1 MRQDITHLGPLRPL
15 RRILCEV
22 LAVLLWPLECAAIVL
37 FLVLPFAAAGFAEF
51 ERGRARECGEEVASQ
66 RPPNQA
72 WTAWVVQR
80 VRTAA
85 LWRHDIP
92 LMLASTAAG
101 LAGALALVIAV
112 LVLAVLVVTPF
123 AVARG
128 IGISIG
134 SLLVTGPVGT
144 VLVMLV
150 CLAALA
156 AVAAFL
162 IALSML
168 RDALA
173 RALSHDGTAALTA
186 SLHAVR
192 SNRAEIVMAFEQE
205 RRRIEQ
211 DLHDGIQ
218 QDLLALAMT
227 LGMLEYRLEADGGA
241 EHALAL
247 RARDQVERTLESLR
261 EVVHGIHPKELSDLG
276 LRAAMTGLCERSALA
291 VGFTADGDL
300 DHLDSAVASALYFT
314 AAEALSNVER
324 HAGTERASVSL
335 AREGAHVHLS
345 VTDKG
350 TGTARLVTGRSTGLA
365 GLRERLRGV
374 GGGLSIAS
382 EPGNGTRIEATAR
395 AHGLITGGDAEPDV
409 DDGPDVDDDSALAGA
424 ARRRMS

>member
-1 MRQDITHLGPLRPL
+1 M
-15 RRILCEV
+15 
-22 LAVLLWPLECAAIVL
+22 
-37 FLVLPFAAAGFAEF
+37 
-51 ERGRARECGEEVASQ
+51 
-66 RPPNQA
+66 
-72 WTAWVVQR
+72 
-80 VRTAA
+80 
-85 LWRHDIP
+85 
-92 LMLASTAAG
+92 
-101 LAGALALVIAV
+101 

-150 CLAALA
+150 CLAALV

-173 RALSHDGTAALTA
+173 RDLSHDGTAALTA

-227 LGMLEYRLEADGGA
+227 LGMLEYRWRPSGVARA
-241 EHALAL
+241 ALACAL
-247 RARDQVERTLESLR
+247 RDQVERTLESLR
-261 EVVHGIHPKELSDLG
+261 EVVHGFVRRKFSDLG
-276 LRAAMTGLCERSALA
+276 LRAAMTGLCDVLLSPWASPPT
-291 VGFTADGDL
+291 VTST
-300 DHLDSAVASALYFT
+300 HLDSAVASTLYFT

-382 EPGNGTRIEATAR
+382 DARQRHPDRGHGTRAR
-395 AHGLITGGDAEPDV
+395 THHRWRRRADV